1 MSLVLAETIAGVK
14 PSKTLAVSAKAAEL
28 RAQGFDVIN
37 FGAGEPDFDT
47 PENIKD
53 AAVKAIRDG
62 QTKYTAASGTIQLKS
77 AVQNKLQR
85 ENGLHYEL
93 NQLIINAGAKHTLFT
108 LFQTILNA
116 GDEVL
121 IPAPYWVSYP
131 DMVALLRGRPV
142 IVPTTAENNFEITV
156 ADLQKYITPKTKALV
171 LNSPSNPTGS
181 VYSREKLQAIADFLA
196 YKDLYIISDEIYEHF
211 LYDGARFCSIAQLS
225 EKIRAKTIIVNGVSK
240 AYSMTGWRIGY
251 AAGPEAVI
259 QAMTMIQSQSLS
271 NPTSIA
277 QAAAVEA
284 LNGAQTSVAKMLA
297 AFQERRDLICQAF
310 QEIDGVA
317 CRCPQ
322 GAFYVFPEV
331 SALYE
336 KSFQGQ
342 KIRNS
347 EDLAAALLENAHI
360 AVVPGGSFGAENYI
374 RLSYACAPENIQR
387 GLARFKEFV
396 QNLR

>member
-1 MSLVLAETIAGVK
+1 MR
-14 PSKTLAVSAKAAEL
+14 L
-28 RAQGFDVIN
+28 R
-37 FGAGEPDFDT
+37 
-47 PENIKD
+47 
-53 AAVKAIRDG
+53 
-62 QTKYTAASGTIQLKS
+62 S

-93 NQLIINAGAKHTLFT
+93 NQLIVNAGAKHTLFT
-108 LFQTILNA
+108 LFQAILNE

-131 DMVALLRGRPV
+131 DMVTLLRGRPV
-142 IVPTTAENNFEITV
+142 IIPTTVENNFEITI

-171 LNSPSNPTGS
+171 LNSPANPTGS
-181 VYSREKLQAIADFLA
+181 VYSREKLQAIADFLM

-211 LYDGARFCSIAQLS
+211 LYDGAPFCSIAQLS

-251 AAGPEAVI
+251 AAGPAAVI
-259 QAMTMIQSQSLS
+259 QAMTIIQSQSLS

-284 LNGAQTSVAKMLA
+284 LNGTQASVTKMLA
-297 AFQERRDLICQAF
+297 AFQERRDLICAAF
-310 QEIDGVA
+310 QEIAEVS

-322 GAFYVFPEV
+322 GAFYVFPAV
-331 SALYE
+331 NALYD
-336 KSFQGQ
+336 KSFNGQ
-342 KIRNS
+342 RIRNS

-360 AVVPGGSFGAENYI
+360 AVVPGGSFGAENHI

-387 GLARFKEFV
+387 GLARFKKFV
-396 QNLR
+396 QELA

>member
-1 MSLVLAETIAGVK
+1 MSLALAETIAGVK

-28 RAQGFDVIN
+28 CAKGFDVIN

-53 AAVKAIRDG
+53 AAVRAIRDG
-62 QTKYTAASGTIQLKS
+62 QTKYTAASGTKQLRS

-85 ENGLHYEL
+85 ENDLHYEL
-93 NQLIINAGAKHTLFT
+93 SQLIVNAGAKHTLFT
-108 LFQTILNA
+108 LFQAILNA

-121 IPAPYWVSYP
+121 IPSPYWVSYP

-142 IVPTTAENNFEITV
+142 IIPTTAENNFEITI
-156 ADLQKYITPKTKALV
+156 AGLQKYITPKTKALV
-171 LNSPSNPTGS
+171 LNSPANPTGS
-181 VYSREKLQAIADFLA
+181 VYSREKLQAIADFLV

-211 LYDGARFCSIAQLS
+211 LYDGACFCSIAQLS

-259 QAMTMIQSQSLS
+259 QAMTIIQSQSLS

-297 AFQERRDLICQAF
+297 AFQERRDLICGAF
-310 QEIDGVA
+310 QEIDGVS

-331 SALYE
+331 SALYDR
-336 KSFQGQ
+336 SFKGQ
-342 KIRNS
+342 KIHNS

-360 AVVPGGSFGAENYI
+360 AVVPGGSFGADNYI

-396 QNLR
+396 QELD